1 MLWEPATMELG
12 CTSRTTYGQQVKSGT
27 NRNQYTVTSE
37 PLQQRW
43 HRLVVDSVGEI
54 QIASRAK
61 GSICQA

>member
-12 CTSRTTYGQQVKSGT
+12 CTSRTTYRQQVQSGT
-27 NRNQYTVTSE
+27 DRNQYTVSSQ
-37 PLQQRW
+37 PRQQRW

-54 QIASRAK
+54 KIASRAK